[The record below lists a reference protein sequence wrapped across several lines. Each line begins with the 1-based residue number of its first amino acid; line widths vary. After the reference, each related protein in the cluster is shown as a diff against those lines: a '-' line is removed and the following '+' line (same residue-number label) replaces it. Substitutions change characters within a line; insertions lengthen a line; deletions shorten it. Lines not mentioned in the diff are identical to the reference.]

1 MMPKMFLNARN
12 LPIVIEYIANQVKTL
27 KMNKVVF
34 ICEILILFALESC
47 NSNCKEVQIVYRLFL
62 VNCYQLH
69 LPRHPSQP
77 ASNVGG

>member
-27 KMNKVVF
+27 KMNEVVF

-47 NSNCKEVQIVYRLFL
+47 NSNCLKIVIF
-62 VNCYQLH
+62 YQKVTMVF
-69 LPRHPSQP
+69 
-77 ASNVGG
+77 N